1 MGNWFMAMGG
11 GDILVYKYWLHIYIS
26 WKCLSLQMDVPGI
39 EIVIE
44 EFLEFHSQTSP
55 CMTKKLWI
63 GTIKKSSIQSL
74 NNWSCHIFRECK
86 FNHQSNRLLGKLA
99 SECEVS
105 RVIVYCFS
113 CNGDLVRGTESSC
126 CFLSEWGHR
135 ESCSPSNKFTY
146 YLLFTRLKL
155 SPCDQ
160 STTIEKK

>member
-1 MGNWFMAMGG
+1 MFKFTNGCTRNRNCYM
-11 GDILVYKYWLHIYIS
+11 KS
-26 WKCLSLQMDVPGI
+26 
-39 EIVIE
+39 
-44 EFLEFHSQTSP
+44 FLKFHSQASP

-63 GTIKKSSIQSL
+63 ETIKKSSIQSL

-146 YLLFTRLKL
+146 YLFFTRLKL

-160 STTIEKK
+160 STTIERK

>member
-1 MGNWFMAMGG
+1 MITSWVI
-11 GDILVYKYWLHIYIS
+11 DLWPWVEEIYWSINIDYIY
-26 WKCLSLQMDVPGI
+26 LLEMLY
-39 EIVIE
+39 E

-55 CMTKKLWI
+55 CMTIKLWI

-146 YLLFTRLKL
+146 YLFFTRLKL